1 LLTQLTVLGKVITI
15 KNKEMKLIDAL
26 NWRYAVKRMNGEK
39 LADEKIENIL
49 EATRLSASSMG
60 LQPYT
65 ILVIEDEELKK
76 KLQPAAYNQP
86 QIVESSH
93 LLVFA
98 AWENITEENVND
110 YLNNIATVRGV
121 SLQSLHAFKASLM
134 NIVNERTTEQKYE
147 WAARQA
153 YIAFGTAITAAA
165 IEEVDAT
172 PMEGF
177 NPQAVD
183 EILNLKEKG
192 LRSVTILALGY
203 RDVENDYM
211 ANAKKVRRDR
221 DKLILKVA

>member
-1 LLTQLTVLGKVITI
+1 
-15 KNKEMKLIDAL
+15 MKLIDAL
-26 NWRYAVKRMNGEK
+26 NWRYATKRMNGEK
-39 LADEKIENIL
+39 VPQEKIDNIL

-65 ILVIEDEELKK
+65 ILVVENEEIKK

-86 QIVESSH
+86 QITESSH

-98 AWENITEENVND
+98 AWENITEVQVDEYINS
-110 YLNNIATVRGV
+110 ISEVRNV
-121 SLQSLHAFKASLM
+121 SLESLSGFRASLM
-134 NIVNERTTEQKYE
+134 NKVNGLNQQQKYE

-165 IEEVDAT
+165 VEEIDAT

-177 NPQAVD
+177 QPDAVD
-183 EILNLKEKG
+183 EILGLKEKG

-203 RDVENDYM
+203 RDIEKDFLV
-211 ANAKKVRRDR
+211 NAKKVRRES